1 MSLLAHE
8 GAQLYSGPRSIKHEC
23 EMVEFAAAAM
33 ACAVAYADVVVE
45 VTAGAASWLFGLSFV
60 WVLISGGCS
69 GGSHTSTGYA
79 ATSRR

>member
-1 MSLLAHE
+1 
-8 GAQLYSGPRSIKHEC
+8 
-23 EMVEFAAAAM
+23 M

-69 GGSHTSTGYA
+69 GGSPTSTGYA